1 MNSSRGMRWPYL
13 TKGSPQQRQGKEL
26 SCKQI
31 AAHIPWLRAPWLRP
45 TPIYDAPDREKPQ
58 QAKAAAL
65 HQTGHHRPGTA
76 RRYSVLPALRRAL
89 QMSHTP
95 ASPFIRRLQK
105 AVHRSLKAVQMPG
118 KCFLHFKA
126 NATDE
131 PCNCVHWRTGV
142 ALLCQ
147 LQQEHYVTSTLP
159 HLFFCTPQGV

>member
-31 AAHIPWLRAPWLRP
+31 AAHIPWLRAPWLWP

-95 ASPFIRRLQK
+95 ASPFIRTLQK

-142 ALLCQ
+142 ALFCQ
-147 LQQEHYVTSTLP
+147 LQQEHYVSSTLP